1 MVELSYPHMTAG
13 KTIAL
18 IRLIF
23 VSNVMSL
30 LFNMLSRLVWV
41 GKLFSIMAIHVYA
54 PTSKTKEAEQFY
66 EDL

>member
-1 MVELSYPHMTAG
+1 M
-13 KTIAL
+13 AL

-41 GKLFSIMAIHVYA
+41 GKLFNIMAIQVYG
-54 PTSKTKEAEQFY
+54 PTSNTKEAKQFY

>member
-13 KTIAL
+13 KIMAL

-41 GKLFSIMAIHVYA
+41 GKLFNIMAIQVYG
-54 PTSKTKEAEQFY
+54 PTSNTKEAKQFY